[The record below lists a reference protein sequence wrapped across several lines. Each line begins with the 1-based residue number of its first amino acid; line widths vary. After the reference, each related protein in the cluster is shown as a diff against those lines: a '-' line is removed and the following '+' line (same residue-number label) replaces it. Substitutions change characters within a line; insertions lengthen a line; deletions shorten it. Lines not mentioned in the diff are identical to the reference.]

1 MVGQPG
7 RLARQARH
15 CRPCGMQ
22 QATTVVNS
30 PLQAQRLHT
39 TVGMQQSPTPTTL
52 RRGRAKRF
60 QACMAR
66 KPKTGSSG
74 TSPATSPKTGS
85 SDHSRKAAELGMAM
99 PQAAAWT
106 CRSKQCMAGGW
117 VLCMSLEKSD
127 TTMLVGDPHPLRQ
140 VDDATSHAVASSG
153 QAVLQ
158 KGLTG
163 SAKGIKTFVGWPTAG
178 VCSWLLPC
186 TAAACSSPLPNRVHQ
201 THDHNQTCAARQS
214 LACMLCMPYELLVQ
228 PVATPSY
235 LQLLEAN
242 LQHWCYAPTPCQCTH
257 DRDGAVSNSPVGP
270 VQGTHAPAV
279 PPASKV

>member
-1 MVGQPG
+1 MDERCMVWQPG
-7 RLARQARH
+7 RLVRQARH

-39 TVGMQQSPTPTTL
+39 TVGMQQSPTPTTS
-52 RRGRAKRF
+52 RRGHAKRF

-85 SDHSRKAAELGMAM
+85 SDHFRKAAELGMAM

-106 CRSKQCMAGGW
+106 CRSRQCMAGGW

-127 TTMLVGDPHPLRQ
+127 TTMLVGDPTPLRQ
-140 VDDATSHAVASSG
+140 VDDATSHAVAC

-158 KGLTG
+158 KGLRG

-178 VCSWLLPC
+178 VCSCLARQLP
-186 TAAACSSPLPNRVHQ
+186 AQL
-201 THDHNQTCAARQS
+201 HNQTESIKHTITTKPAQPGKAWH
-214 LACMLCMPYELLVQ
+214 ACSECLMNC
-228 PVATPSY
+228 
-235 LQLLEAN
+235 
-242 LQHWCYAPTPCQCTH
+242 
-257 DRDGAVSNSPVGP
+257 
-270 VQGTHAPAV
+270 
-279 PPASKV
+279 